1 MDDLDFEKLKASVAE
16 QTESSAMPRSVRII
30 ATLGSCRLGE
40 IPIDTGAQM
49 FKPKTCRSTH
59 SSNLSAEPT

>member
-16 QTESSAMPRSVRII
+16 QT
-30 ATLGSCRLGE
+30 
-40 IPIDTGAQM
+40 GAQM
-49 FKPKTCRSTH
+49 VKPKTCRSTH